1 MTYDPYRPGI
11 PTLYNGIQFRS
22 RLEAKWAAFFD
33 LLGWEYEYEPFDLN
47 GWIPDFLIKGKP
59 QDVLVEVKP
68 VTEFPAD
75 VAAEVWNACPK
86 QAFRDD
92 LDCMESDYQLLIV
105 GSSIAVKEDENGE
118 SFGWTISIGSVEN
131 ETWDLAV
138 LGRWD
143 NSPGIGFHESGG
155 SYRDVISGEY
165 DGGEHKGG
173 TVDRGYALSLWRE
186 AGNLTQWK
194 GKRQTNERARR
205 RPIPALTDVVPS
217 MTREEMIAASVAR
230 DKARDAERR
239 QAAERAYADGSPIV
253 ASDLDPLDVELIRII
268 VNEPKLTATAAA
280 KIDVSDL
287 RDTTNRVILEAAYA
301 VVAQNRHAT
310 LSEIQAGIASE
321 ALRRFVSEL
330 IYYSATS
337 WESRL
342 DGVFAGYE
350 ERRRKDR
357 IRQLEND
364 LRKAAND
371 PEASPEH
378 RRLLLEEYLSLT
390 TNRPGK
396 KVGV

>member
-47 GWIPDFLIKGKP
+47 GWTPDFLIKGKP
-59 QDVLVEVKP
+59 KDILVEVKP
-68 VTEFPAD
+68 VTECPED
-75 VAAEVWNACPK
+75 VVDEMWNACPGEHHETENW
-86 QAFRDD
+86 F
-92 LDCMESDYQLLIV
+92 SPNYNLLIL
-105 GSSIAVKEDENGE
+105 GCLIPAGGEDDGLGWEIDELAGVVTA
-118 SFGWTISIGSVEN
+118 SFGMWKGSKRIGYFCKDAS
-131 ETWDLAV
+131 WDD
-138 LGRWD
+138 R
-143 NSPGIGFHESGG
+143 
-155 SYRDVISGEY
+155 ISGE
-165 DGGEHKGG
+165 DGSFGPNQME
-173 TVDRGYALSLWRE
+173 VDMDRVAKLWRE

-194 GKRQTNERARR
+194 GKRQTNARATR
-205 RPIPALTDVVPS
+205 RPIPASTDVVPS
-217 MTREEMIAASVAR
+217 MTREKMIAASVAR
-230 DKARDAERR
+230 DKAMEAERW
-239 QAAERAYADGSPIV
+239 QAAERAYVDGGPIV
-253 ASDLDPLDVELIRII
+253 AFDLDPLDVELITII

-280 KIDVSDL
+280 KIDAGDL
-287 RDTTNRVILEAAYA
+287 RNTASRVILKAAYA
-301 VVAQNRHAT
+301 IAAQNGHAT

-330 IYYSATS
+330 IRSPHHATS

-357 IRQLEND
+357 IRQIENE